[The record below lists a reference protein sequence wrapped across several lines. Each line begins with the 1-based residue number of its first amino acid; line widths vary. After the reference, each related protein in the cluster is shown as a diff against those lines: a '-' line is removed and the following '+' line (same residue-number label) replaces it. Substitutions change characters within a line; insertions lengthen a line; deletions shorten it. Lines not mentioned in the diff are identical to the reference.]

1 LKQEESF
8 NPVPAG
14 NVELISV
21 ALAMFP
27 QTVSREWKKTE
38 ALDFFDIKRIIHR
51 FFHATGINMPKDPWI
66 LEQEPIPW
74 QNKHASQKG
83 DVHKN
88 KIEISAG
95 IISLAL
101 SKQKNIKGPVLA
113 AEILIDPILLS
124 KKRKVV
130 TFEKFSSFPPA
141 IKDLALVT
149 DQEEPAEKVRSALE
163 SIANQVANGNFLVDP
178 VVIFDVFSGQGLKM
192 GKKVLPVVC
201 GSAHQ
206 IGRLEKTK
214 LTKRLKKLLKK

>member
-1 LKQEESF
+1 LPKNEWIILK
-8 NPVPAG
+8 G
-14 NVELISV
+14 CL
-21 ALAMFP
+21 
-27 QTVSREWKKTE
+27 
-38 ALDFFDIKRIIHR
+38 
-51 FFHATGINMPKDPWI
+51 
-66 LEQEPIPW
+66 PW
-74 QNKHASQKG
+74 QNDHATKKG

-163 SIANQVANGNFLVDP
+163 SIANQVANGNFLVYP
-178 VVIFDVFSGQGLKM
+178 VAIFDVFSGQGLEDGQKSIACSMRFRSSDRTLGENEVNQAFEKIVEKM
-192 GKKVLPVVC
+192 NQNTPYTL
-201 GSAHQ
+201 
-206 IGRLEKTK
+206 RT
-214 LTKRLKKLLKK
+214 